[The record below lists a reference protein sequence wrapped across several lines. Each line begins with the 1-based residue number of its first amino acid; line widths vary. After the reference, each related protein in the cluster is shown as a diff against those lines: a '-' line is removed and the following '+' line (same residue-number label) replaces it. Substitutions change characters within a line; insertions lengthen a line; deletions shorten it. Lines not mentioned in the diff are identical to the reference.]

1 MTYFNFH
8 YIYVT
13 IYMYDGNMY
22 NRSMCAINS
31 ASLEI
36 SYAHLA
42 DMQSLLAIWLTD
54 VPRDMLQIFDEVLQ
68 TVVLADFPHYN
79 KVSDCDHRSGGSLVV
94 FGISIMMMMMICMSG
109 IVSYSNL
116 LRFAS
121 NDRLS
126 SLFIPI
132 LVKSSSFTSSS
143 Y

>member
-1 MTYFNFH
+1 
-8 YIYVT
+8 
-13 IYMYDGNMY
+13 MY

-54 VPRDMLQIFDEVLQ
+54 VPRDMLQICDEVLQ

-94 FGISIMMMMMICMSG
+94 FGISIMMMIMMMMMICM
-109 IVSYSNL
+109 YSNL